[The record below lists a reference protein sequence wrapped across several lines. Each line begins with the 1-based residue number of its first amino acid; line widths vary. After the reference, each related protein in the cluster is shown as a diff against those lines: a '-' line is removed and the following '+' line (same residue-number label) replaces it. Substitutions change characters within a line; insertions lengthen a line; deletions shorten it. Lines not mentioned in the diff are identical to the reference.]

1 MSTIKLT
8 FDDGSGTACIDADW
22 IIGRH
27 QYDGRTLVV
36 YGYDTTLWV
45 SESVE
50 EIDGMLRDVAD
61 CDECVGRV
69 YDHSGDASPYLG
81 MNSAYSDWLDRN
93 GFPDFATRDY
103 EMTLREREG

>member
-45 SESVE
+45 SETVE
-50 EIDGMLRDVAD
+50 EIDGMLRDAAD

-69 YDHSGDASPYLG
+69 YDHSGDASP
-81 MNSAYSDWLDRN
+81 DWLAEWGLPN
-93 GFPDFATRDY
+93 FASRDY
-103 EMTLREREG
+103 EMTLRERED